1 MVILPTVAVNA
12 MNENSNQTMTITPKA
27 LTSENFTAF
36 GDVIEVNDNKQ
47 HFTINDGFT
56 ERYHD
61 LAEVDVSNQ
70 GGRTLINIFRS
81 TPLALPIAVKMM
93 ERHPLSSQAFIPMG
107 NQPYL
112 VVVAPRGELD
122 PSEIKVF
129 IATAKQGV
137 NYHAGTWHHYCLALN
152 AVSDFIVVDRGGS
165 GDNCDVIDLDGSLVI
180 SQMLSQ
186 TSQENG

>member
-1 MVILPTVAVNA
+1 MVIPPTVVAN
-12 MNENSNQTMTITPKA
+12 TMPEQEKFEQKKSEHKTQANCVTPKA
-27 LTSENFTAF
+27 LSRENFAAF
-36 GDVIEVNDNKQ
+36 GDVIEVNDNKN

-56 ERYHD
+56 ERYND
-61 LAEVDVSNQ
+61 LAEVDVSNK

-112 VVVAPRGELD
+112 VVVAPLGELEQ
-122 PSEIKVF
+122 SAIEVF
-129 IATAKQGV
+129 IATAQQGV

-152 AVSDFIVVDRGGS
+152 EVSDFIVVDRGGT
-165 GDNCDVIDLDGSLVI
+165 GDNCDVINLDGSLI
-180 SQMLSQ
+180 IM
-186 TSQENG
+186 